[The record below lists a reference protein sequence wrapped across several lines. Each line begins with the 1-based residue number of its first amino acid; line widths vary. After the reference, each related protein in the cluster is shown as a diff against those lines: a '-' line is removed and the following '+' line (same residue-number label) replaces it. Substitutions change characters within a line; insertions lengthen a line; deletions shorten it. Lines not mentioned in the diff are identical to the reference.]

1 MAGLDSL
8 RALAIAFVLAYHHM
22 LFVSRQP
29 DLGWFS
35 NVGWVGVDL
44 FFVLSG
50 YLIGDQILGPLHR
63 GEGLSLPRFYAR
75 RLLRTVPAFWVM
87 LALYFSFPGELGGR
101 EPPPLWRFLSFTQ
114 NIQLTPGTAFSHA
127 WSLCVEEQF
136 YLLLPLLALAGARWL
151 RSVRTAWLLW
161 AAAIAGA
168 CLLRG
173 ALWQRYGLEAG
184 GAVQGYHP
192 NLYYATWCRADEF
205 LPGLGV
211 AMLKHWHPATW
222 QRLMAHGRGL
232 LVLALAAVAAALWGA
247 ATHYYTPGVGY
258 GEFMTTYGYSL
269 IALAFGLLLLA
280 TLSPATGLHHWRL
293 PGAAALAAWSYSI
306 YLSHKAIGHLML
318 QALQARG
325 LAANSAGAFAITL
338 LACVLGGW
346 LLYRVAERPFL
357 QLRQRWVP
365 VRPAAAPPAALP
377 AAATAATPTP

>member
-8 RALAIAFVLAYHHM
+8 RALAIVFVLAYHHM

-50 YLIGDQILGPLHR
+50 YLIGDQILGPLQR

-75 RLLRTVPAFWVM
+75 RLLRTVPAFWAM

-114 NIQLTPGTAFSHA
+114 NIQLPPGTAFSHA
-127 WSLCVEEQF
+127 WSLCIEEQF

-151 RSVRTAWLLW
+151 RSVRAAWLMW

-168 CLLRG
+168 CALRG
-173 ALWQRYGLEAG
+173 WLWQRYGLEAG
-184 GAVQGYHP
+184 GAVRGYHP

-211 AMLKHWHPATW
+211 AMLKHWHPAVW
-222 QRLMAHGRGL
+222 QRLMARGRGL
-232 LVLALAAVAAALWGA
+232 LVLAGAAVAAALWGA
-247 ATHYYTPGVGY
+247 QVHYYVPGVGY
-258 GEFMTTYGYSL
+258 GEFMTTFGYSL

-280 TLSPATGLHHWRL
+280 TLSPATPLHHWRL

-306 YLSHKAIGHLML
+306 YLSHKAIGHLVL

-325 LAANSAGAFAITL
+325 VAADSAWTFGIAM
-338 LACVLGGW
+338 LACLLGGW
-346 LLYRVAERPFL
+346 ALYRAVEWPFL
-357 QLRQRWVP
+357 RLRQRWVP
-365 VRPAAAPPAALP
+365 ARAPAARPQHPQPAAHP
-377 AAATAATPTP
+377 ATPGA